1 MTLYKIGQRVDRIQD
16 NDPKGA
22 VIISIQERPDFQT
35 NYELLYDEGGSG
47 WWTED
52 SIKPIN

>member
-1 MTLYKIGQRVDRIQD
+1 MALYKIGQRVDRIQD

-47 WWTED
+47 WWAED